1 MKRLAAVVDSS
12 HLSVSMILVGM
23 LIESQYRLAENQQ
36 ALFIGLIAILLFNQF
51 VTYLERRR
59 ESGALGSARA
69 NKLMRS
75 VRLGIVISGLI
86 FAMAATYHY
95 GGNWGYHYQLSQMR
109 QPTERVWAL
118 GGWTAYPTH
127 VGFFVRHAPPSA
139 LTDKALEEIMDQLAD
154 VKYLNLAHT
163 RISDQ
168 GVTSLLKLKKLNSLI
183 LADTQITDQAV
194 RSLAGMTSIEYL
206 DLTGTHLTQQSAD
219 ILMQFG
225 HLRHLYVG
233 DSGLTQEMIRR
244 IIEALPQTKVYAS
257 RHESF

>member
-1 MKRLAAVVDSS
+1 
-12 HLSVSMILVGM
+12 
-23 LIESQYRLAENQQ
+23 
-36 ALFIGLIAILLFNQF
+36 
-51 VTYLERRR
+51 
-59 ESGALGSARA
+59 
-69 NKLMRS
+69 
-75 VRLGIVISGLI
+75 
-86 FAMAATYHY
+86 
-95 GGNWGYHYQLSQMR
+95 
-109 QPTERVWAL
+109 
-118 GGWTAYPTH
+118 
-127 VGFFVRHAPPSA
+127 
-139 LTDKALEEIMDQLAD
+139 
-154 VKYLNLAHT
+154 
-163 RISDQ
+163 
-168 GVTSLLKLKKLNSLI
+168 LI